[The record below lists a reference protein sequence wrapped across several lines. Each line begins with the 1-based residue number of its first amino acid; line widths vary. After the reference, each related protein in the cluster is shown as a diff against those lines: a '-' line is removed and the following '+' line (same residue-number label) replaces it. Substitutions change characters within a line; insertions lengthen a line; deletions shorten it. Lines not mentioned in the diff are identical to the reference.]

1 MSAVRV
7 LAQVLLL
14 SIGSSAFAAGRAGA
28 AEDETAAVSS
38 ASAPRWTL
46 SFAGTG
52 VAFVPAVGVE
62 LAYQLHEG
70 LVVGAQVGGLVFH
83 DGQRYVF
90 HNELNLRSRFF
101 FVSRPRWALY
111 AGGNAHLWHAPI
123 LSRGFTPAAS
133 GELGGELRW
142 ANGIR
147 VGAGAGLAI
156 YNGGCLCS
164 HGPRGWYPLPVANIR
179 VGKAW

>member
-7 LAQVLLL
+7 LAHVLLL
-14 SIGSSAFAAGRAGA
+14 FVGSSALAAGTVRAGQ
-28 AEDETAAVSS
+28 DETAAVSS
-38 ASAPRWTL
+38 APEPRWTL
-46 SFAGTG
+46 SFATTG
-52 VAFVPAVGVE
+52 VAFVPAAGVE
-62 LAYQLHEG
+62 LAYQLNDR
-70 LVVGAQVGGLVFH
+70 LAVGAQVGGFVFH
-83 DGQRYVF
+83 DGQRFVV
-90 HNELNLRSRFF
+90 HNEINLRSRLYFI
-101 FVSRPRWALY
+101 SRPGWALY
-111 AGGNAHLWHAPI
+111 AGGNAHLWHAPV
-123 LSRGFTPAAS
+123 LSRGFAPAAS

-147 VGAGAGLAI
+147 LGGGAGMAI